1 MRLLEGNLTC
11 PATANPSARREVA
24 SQSWQQ
30 IWKPAMM
37 VGPCR
42 AARDAARVTQNVTA
56 TTLASNRNPEKK
68 RKKLQ
73 SFFRGKGRDVIQFE
87 DYIGI
92 LPHPRN
98 RPNSRDLMLGGI
110 TSTWRTSWHSNINVI
125 RYLSIRK
132 NMSG

>member
-56 TTLASNRNPEKK
+56 TTLASNRNPEKNT
-68 RKKLQ
+68 KKN
-73 SFFRGKGRDVIQFE
+73 SVFFRGKGRDVFQVE
-87 DYIGI
+87 DSIGI
-92 LPHPRN
+92 SYHIQETAQIPE
-98 RPNSRDLMLGGI
+98 
-110 TSTWRTSWHSNINVI
+110 T
-125 RYLSIRK
+125 
-132 NMSG
+132 